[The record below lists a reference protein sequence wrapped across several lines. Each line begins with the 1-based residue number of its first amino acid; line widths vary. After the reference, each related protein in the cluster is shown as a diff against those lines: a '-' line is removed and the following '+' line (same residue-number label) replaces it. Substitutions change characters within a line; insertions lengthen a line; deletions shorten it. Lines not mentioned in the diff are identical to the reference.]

1 MQVDMATIMQAIST
15 VGFPIACCVFLFW
28 FEYKQNEREH
38 QNFDKLAEAITSQT
52 QAITELSNTVRELA
66 TRVENV
72 ESEVEHLGSA
82 QHTT

>member
-1 MQVDMATIMQAIST
+1 MDMTTILQAIST

-28 FEYKQNEREH
+28 FEYKQNERKH
-38 QNFDKLAEAITSQT
+38 QNFEKLADAIASQT

-72 ESEVEHLGSA
+72 ESEVEHLGNA
-82 QHTT
+82 QNKA

>member
-1 MQVDMATIMQAIST
+1 MDMATIMQAISA

-38 QNFDKLAEAITSQT
+38 QNFDKLADAIASQT

-72 ESEVEHLGSA
+72 ESEVAHLGSS
-82 QHTT
+82 QNKT

>member
-1 MQVDMATIMQAIST
+1 MDMATILQAIST

-38 QNFDKLAEAITSQT
+38 KNFDKLADAIASQT

-72 ESEVEHLGSA
+72 ESEVEHLGNA
-82 QHTT
+82 QNKA